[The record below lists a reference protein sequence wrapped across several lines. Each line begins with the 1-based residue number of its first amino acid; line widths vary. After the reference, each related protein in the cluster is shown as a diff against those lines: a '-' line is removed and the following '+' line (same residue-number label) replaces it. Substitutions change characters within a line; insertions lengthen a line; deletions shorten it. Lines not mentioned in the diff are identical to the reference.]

1 MGIFIFKG
9 LRWKEMRATLSGTFT
24 SSKMK
29 HMFDTINDAA
39 ENFVQ
44 FFLNK
49 NDDLIEI
56 EMKDVFSRYD

>member
-1 MGIFIFKG
+1 
-9 LRWKEMRATLSGTFT
+9 MRATLSATFT

-29 HMFDTINDAA
+29 HMFSTINDAA

-44 FFLNK
+44 YFLDK

-56 EMKDVFSRYD
+56 EMKDVFSRYELHSLF